1 MAGKS
6 RRQFLAGIPAVLN
19 ASASLQSTSAGNGS
33 SEYVLWYREPA
44 ANWTHALPIGNGRLG
59 AMIFGGIETERLQL
73 NEDTLWSGAPHDWN
87 NPNASTVLPNIRGLV
102 LDNGN
107 YHEAD
112 VLCKKMQGPYSESY
126 QPLGNL
132 FLKIDGGAGTTD
144 YRRELDLDTAV
155 ARIAYR
161 SAGSLFHREM
171 FASSPDQVI
180 VVRLVCEKPALLTFT
195 ASLDSALHYTTAAHS
210 KDTLRLS
217 GKAPAHVVP
226 NYVKSDNP
234 VVYDDSD
241 GKGMRFE
248 CWLRIIPEGGVL
260 KTDGQTLRVDGANA
274 ATLLIATGTGYKN
287 YHQAPDI
294 SAGTIAA
301 GCRARLD
308 AALKKAYDKL
318 RSDHIRDH
326 QKLFRRVSLH
336 LGRSSASSL
345 PTDERLDA
353 FKANP
358 ADQNLLALYFQYGRY
373 LLIASSRPGTQP
385 ANLQGIWNDLVRP
398 PWSSNWTA
406 NINVQMNYWPAET
419 CNLSECHQ
427 PLFDLIDGLSM
438 TGRKTAEMNYHA
450 HGWVSHHN
458 VDLWRQSAPVGDYG
472 QGDPTWANWQMS
484 GPWLCAHL
492 WDHYLFTEDK
502 DFLRNRAYPLIKSSA
517 QFYLDW
523 LIDDKHGGLTT
534 CPSFSTENDFIAP
547 DGKRAVTSAGCTMD
561 VALLR
566 ELFANCM
573 EASRILGID
582 SDFRTELQKKY
593 SRLPPYKIG
602 KFGQLQEWSTDFK
615 EATPGQRHMSQ
626 LYPLY
631 PGMEFTPRKMTG
643 FWSASRV
650 SLERRL
656 AAGGGYTGWSRA
668 WVICLWARLENRDR
682 AYESLCRL
690 LDHSTGPN
698 LFDTH
703 PAGTGWIFQIDGN
716 FGGTAGLAEMLLQS
730 HEGDIH
736 LLPALPNEWS
746 RGSVKGLRAR
756 GGVEVDITW
765 QNGRAT
771 EAVLHPSLTAERR
784 VRLAQT
790 QIRRVSLKAGSPY
803 HLSFM

>member
-1 MAGKS
+1 M
-6 RRQFLAGIPAVLN
+6 
-19 ASASLQSTSAGNGS
+19 
-33 SEYVLWYREPA
+33 
-44 ANWTHALPIGNGRLG
+44 
-59 AMIFGGIETERLQL
+59 
-73 NEDTLWSGAPHDWN
+73 
-87 NPNASTVLPNIRGLV
+87 
-102 LDNGN
+102 
-107 YHEAD
+107 
-112 VLCKKMQGPYSESY
+112 
-126 QPLGNL
+126 
-132 FLKIDGGAGTTD
+132 
-144 YRRELDLDTAV
+144 
-155 ARIAYR
+155 
-161 SAGSLFHREM
+161 
-171 FASSPDQVI
+171 
-180 VVRLVCEKPALLTFT
+180 
-195 ASLDSALHYTTAAHS
+195 HYTTAVHPGNL
-210 KDTLRLS
+210 LRLS
-217 GKAPAHVVP
+217 GKVPAHVVP
-226 NYVKSDNP
+226 NYVKSETP
-234 VVYDDSD
+234 VVYDDGD

-248 CWLRIIPEGGVL
+248 CWLRIIPDGGAL
-260 KTDGQTLRVDGANA
+260 QADGNRLQVTGANA

-287 YHQAPDI
+287 YYQAPDI
-294 SAGTIAA
+294 SSGVIAS

-308 AALKKAYDKL
+308 AASAKTYEKL

-326 QKLFRRVSLH
+326 QKLFRRVTLD

-358 ADQNLLALYFQYGRY
+358 ADQHLLALYFQYGRY

-427 PLFDLIDGLSM
+427 PLFDLIDGLSK
-438 TGRKTAEMNYHA
+438 TGQKTAEINYRA

-502 DFLRNRAYPLIKSSA
+502 DFLRNCAYPLMKSSA
-517 QFYLDW
+517 QFYFDW
-523 LIDDKHGGLTT
+523 LIDDKRGGLTT
-534 CPSFSTENDFIAP
+534 CPSFSTENDFIAH

-561 VALLR
+561 IALLR

-573 EASRILGID
+573 EGSRVLGID
-582 SDFRTELQKKY
+582 AGFRAELQKKY
-593 SRLPPYKIG
+593 SRLPPYKVG
-602 KFGQLQEWSTDFK
+602 KFGQLQEWAKDFK

-631 PGMEFTPRKMTG
+631 PGTEFTPRKRTG
-643 FWSASRV
+643 FWNASRV

-703 PAGTGWIFQIDGN
+703 PAGSGWIFQIDGN

-736 LLPALPNEWS
+736 LLPALPEAWP
-746 RGSVKGLRAR
+746 RGRVRGLRAR

-771 EAVLHPSLTAERR
+771 EAVLHPSFTAERR
-784 VRLAQT
+784 VRLAQN
-790 QIRRVSLKAGSPY
+790 QVRRVSLKAGRPY
-803 HLSFM
+803 RLSFT